1 MSKFTEGEWEYDKEY
16 IFLPNGKWYQPNG
29 FVYDEEEQ
37 ANARLIAA
45 APEMYE
51 LLESIVSLLSVHSY
65 SQGEAVKIHQLLAR
79 IDGEEAEH
87 D

>member
-1 MSKFTEGEWEYDKEY
+1 MSKFTQGEWLMDKEY

-29 FVYDEEEQ
+29 FISDEEMQ

-65 SQGEAVKIHQLLAR
+65 SQGEAVKIR
-79 IDGEEAEH
+79 
-87 D
+87 